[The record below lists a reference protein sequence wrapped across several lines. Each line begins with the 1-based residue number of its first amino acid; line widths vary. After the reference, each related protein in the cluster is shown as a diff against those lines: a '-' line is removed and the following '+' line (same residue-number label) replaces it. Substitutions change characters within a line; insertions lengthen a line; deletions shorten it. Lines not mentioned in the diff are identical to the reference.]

1 MVIVTIRC
9 RNEVSDLQR
18 MLFHVHKSV
27 IEVTLS
33 KNNTAVSYV
42 CYQYNKGKD
51 RFKKRYEL
59 MQAFDSM
66 HLEITVLRRGRSDRV
81 ADPGGGHSLVCC
93 VGFIALCFCV
103 E

>member
-1 MVIVTIRC
+1 
-9 RNEVSDLQR
+9 

-33 KNNTAVSYV
+33 KNNKVVSYV

-59 MQAFDSM
+59 TQAFDRM
-66 HLEITVLRRGRSDRV
+66 HLEIVVLRRGRSNGVTDT
-81 ADPGGGHSLVCC
+81 GSGHSLICC
-93 VGFIALCFCV
+93 VWVIDLCFCV

>member
-1 MVIVTIRC
+1 
-9 RNEVSDLQR
+9 

-51 RFKKRYEL
+51 RFKRRYEL
-59 MQAFDSM
+59 TQAFDRM
-66 HLEITVLRRGRSDRV
+66 QLEIVLLCRGRNYGA
-81 ADPGGGHSLVCC
+81 ADTRSGHSLVCC
-93 VGFIALCFCV
+93 VGFIALCFSI

>member
-66 HLEITVLRRGRSDRV
+66 HLEILLLCRGRSDCFT
-81 ADPGGGHSLVCC
+81 DPGSSHSLVCC
-93 VGFIALCFCV
+93 V
-103 E
+103 